1 MHTYT
6 LENHVYLNGQ
16 WICVYLNTRKLWVV
30 TLEVVV
36 NYILWM
42 DKEL

>member
-1 MHTYT
+1 MDMCIFDH
-6 LENHVYLNGQ
+6 LKIV
-16 WICVYLNTRKLWVV
+16 VV